1 MALKAGDKIPT
12 DVSFLT
18 LVDDAPTP
26 LGFDDIFANK
36 KVAFFAV
43 PGAFTPGCSKTHCP
57 SFVLGAARLK
67 QKGIDAVYCTAVNG
81 ISLFPTFPLRYAL
94 VSSQCF
100 VRWRSHRVSWD
111 LAHMSDAFVLDA
123 WAESQGAKGKITFLA
138 DGNGDFAR
146 KIGLTKETGAFGGTR
161 SARYALIA
169 TNGVVDYIAVDEQGV
184 DKTTADSLLANL

>member
-67 QKGIDAVYCTAVNG
+67 QKGIDAVYCTAVN
-81 ISLFPTFPLRYAL
+81 
-94 VSSQCF
+94 
-100 VRWRSHRVSWD
+100 
-111 LAHMSDAFVLDA
+111 DAFVLDA

>member
-1 MALKAGDKIPT
+1 
-12 DVSFLT
+12 
-18 LVDDAPTP
+18 
-26 LGFDDIFANK
+26 
-36 KVAFFAV
+36 VAFFAV

-57 SFVLGAARLK
+57 SFVLGAAKLK

-81 ISLFPTFPLRYAL
+81 IPLFPTFTLRARL
-94 VSSQCF
+94 VAML
-100 VRWRSHRVSWD
+100 RSVELTSL
-111 LAHMSDAFVLDA
+111 LAVIWHMSDAFVLDA
-123 WAESQGAKGKITFLA
+123 WAESQGAKGKITFLGTRALLLHHASSVVCSPSLVLLHAA

-146 KIGLTKETGAFGGTR
+146 KIGLTKETGPFGGTR

>member
-1 MALKAGDKIPT
+1 MQ
-12 DVSFLT
+12 
-18 LVDDAPTP
+18 
-26 LGFDDIFANK
+26 
-36 KVAFFAV
+36 VAFFAV

-57 SFVLGAARLK
+57 SFVLGAAKLK

-81 ISLFPTFPLRYAL
+81 IPLFPTFTLHARL
-94 VSSQCF
+94 VA
-100 VRWRSHRVSWD
+100 VLRWRSPLVVW
-111 LAHMSDAFVLDA
+111 HMSDAFVMDA
-123 WAESQGAKGKITFLA
+123 WAESQGAKGKITFLGTRALLLHHASSVVLLTLARLASLVA

-146 KIGLTKETGAFGGTR
+146 KIGLTKETGPFGGTR

>member
-1 MALKAGDKIPT
+1 
-12 DVSFLT
+12 VQ
-18 LVDDAPTP
+18 
-26 LGFDDIFANK
+26 
-36 KVAFFAV
+36 VAFFAV

-57 SFVLGAARLK
+57 SFVLGAAKLK

-81 ISLFPTFPLRYAL
+81 IPLFPTFTLRARLVAMLRSVELTPLL
-94 VSSQCF
+94 V
-100 VRWRSHRVSWD
+100 VIW
-111 LAHMSDAFVLDA
+111 HMSDAFVLDA
-123 WAESQGAKGKITFLA
+123 WAESQGAKGKITFLGTRALLLHHASSVVLLTFARLASLVA

-146 KIGLTKETGAFGGTR
+146 KIGLTKETGPFGGTR

>member
-36 KVAFFAV
+36 KVYPNSKNRFLKRKCKASPPWTGSCVQVAFFAV

-123 WAESQGAKGKITFLA
+123 WAESQGAKGKITFL
-138 DGNGDFAR
+138 
-146 KIGLTKETGAFGGTR
+146 GTR
-161 SARYALIA
+161 ALLHHRLLLFLLSAHLH
-169 TNGVVDYIAVDEQGV
+169 
-184 DKTTADSLLANL
+184 SSCFCS